1 MSRALPPVEVHLTL
15 NVAVP
20 STTSILTDTAVTVR
34 KSVGVFVL
42 VLLGI
47 RRQGLTGVEDVQS
60 SWCVYVIN
68 YTTIV
73 ISFLSSIAASPQI
86 V

>member
-20 STTSILTDTAVTVR
+20 STTSILTNTAVTGR
-34 KSVGVFVL
+34 KSVGMCVL
-42 VLLGI
+42 MLLGI
-47 RRQGLTGVEDVQS
+47 RRQELTGVEDVQS

-68 YTTIV
+68 YATTV